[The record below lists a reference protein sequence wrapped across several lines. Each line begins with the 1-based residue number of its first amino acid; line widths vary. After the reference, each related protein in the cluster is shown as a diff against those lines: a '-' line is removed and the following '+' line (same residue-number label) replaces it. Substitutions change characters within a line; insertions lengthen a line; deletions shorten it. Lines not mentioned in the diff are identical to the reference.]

1 MPVENLFGFAR
12 VRREAERL
20 GIISIDRVG
29 ESLAIKLGERARVEP
44 GNLLK
49 LLDENKS
56 ASFSPTGVLKIKTDG
71 AGDDML
77 AERVFTTLGEV
88 LIRLQ
93 KS

>member
-29 ESLAIKLGERARVEP
+29 ESLAIKLGEKARVEP

-56 ASFSPTGVLKIKTDG
+56 ASFSPTGVLKIKMEG
-71 AGDDML
+71 AGDGLL
-77 AERVFTTLGEV
+77 ADRVFTTLGEV